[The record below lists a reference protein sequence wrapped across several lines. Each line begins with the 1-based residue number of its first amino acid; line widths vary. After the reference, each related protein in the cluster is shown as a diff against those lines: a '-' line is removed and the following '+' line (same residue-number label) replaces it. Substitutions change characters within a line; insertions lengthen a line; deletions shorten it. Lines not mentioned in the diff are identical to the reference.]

1 MGVDA
6 EYCNIY
12 DLENHYEEHLTAL
25 LGSLGQELV
34 NLNLG
39 ADCGDLL
46 RASLSSLSLPVDF
59 LISGPPCPPW
69 SAQGVKAGTKDPRAR
84 VFFRILKWVL
94 FFILCGG
101 LMGCIIEN
109 VLGMTFLRNGFEPAI
124 EQFLRILRTAAPEFH
139 WSHSVLEAVQY
150 QLPQTRVRVFL
161 CGIRKAIVD
170 SIPPPLDGF
179 GKRPLRLALGVFPPM
194 VRENLTDA
202 QQTNLMK
209 AEETIGDMLAA
220 GKLQEHDLI
229 VFSVDRGAGDS
240 FQQHL
245 AINVAPTMTTHNQ
258 YLMVIEA
265 GDVLH
270 NVPDSQRRYFRLLKE
285 TERLTFQGFPADV
298 VLHLK
303 SGSLAR
309 KAAGNAYP
317 PPLIAAVA
325 WPMVKA
331 ISAWG
336 VSVASWPPSDM
347 IALDDEKVKRLQRL
361 ESMCKAPPRVAKEKA
376 KRKAKAKAKK
386 RKRASESD

>member
-1 MGVDA
+1 M
-6 EYCNIY
+6 
-12 DLENHYEEHLTAL
+12 
-25 LGSLGQELV
+25 
-34 NLNLG
+34 
-39 ADCGDLL
+39 
-46 RASLSSLSLPVDF
+46 P
-59 LISGPPCPPW
+59 
-69 SAQGVKAGTKDPRAR
+69 VKAGTKDPRAR

-109 VLGMTFLRNGFEPAI
+109 VLGMTFLRNCFEPAI